1 MVIATKFG
9 LKFDAV
15 SGKIPYP
22 LVADSRPEAIRQSV
36 EGSLRRLQ
44 TDHIDLYYQHRIDP
58 HVEPE
63 AVAEVMAALIKEGK
77 VLHWGIS
84 ETTEEAVRR
93 AHAVCPLT
101 AIQNRYSMMARWH
114 ESLFLYLRN
123 SE

>member
-1 MVIATKFG
+1 M
-9 LKFDAV
+9 
-15 SGKIPYP
+15 
-22 LVADSRPEAIRQSV
+22 ADSRPEAIRQSV